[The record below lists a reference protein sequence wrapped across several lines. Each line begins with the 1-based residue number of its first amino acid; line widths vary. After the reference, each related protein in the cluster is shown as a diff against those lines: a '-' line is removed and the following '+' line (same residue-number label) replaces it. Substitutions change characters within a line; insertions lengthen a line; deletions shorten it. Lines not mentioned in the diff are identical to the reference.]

1 MIQDDAE
8 KFIDDAAAAGQRVAE
23 KAKRSAAEALDAAS
37 DRMAVARDRAVE
49 ALDALTERANC
60 YARKGL
66 DKAVDMQH
74 RARKELERASDAT
87 AHYVE
92 EQPLKSVAIAAGV
105 GAAVAALLMLLR
117 DQNRSR

>member
-1 MIQDDAE
+1 
-8 KFIDDAAAAGQRVAE
+8 
-23 KAKRSAAEALDAAS
+23 
-37 DRMAVARDRAVE
+37 
-49 ALDALTERANC
+49 
-60 YARKGL
+60 
-66 DKAVDMQH
+66 MQH